1 MKRKMI
7 IFSTLILIMFNISV
21 FKIYWIPSDS
31 MKDTI
36 KKNDFIYVYQ
46 LPYIL
51 NYGDPQYDEIFVF
64 RYPLDEKFDYVKRL
78 IGKPNDIILIDN
90 NKIFRN
96 NEEVEE
102 TYLSTLVTME
112 DFGPIIVPEE
122 SYFFMGDNRNNSTDS
137 REWGFVKYSQIKGK
151 VIKVLWP

>member
-64 RYPLDEKFDYVKRL
+64 RYPLDEKFDYV
-78 IGKPNDIILIDN
+78 
-90 NKIFRN
+90 
-96 NEEVEE
+96 
-102 TYLSTLVTME
+102 
-112 DFGPIIVPEE
+112 
-122 SYFFMGDNRNNSTDS
+122 
-137 REWGFVKYSQIKGK
+137 
-151 VIKVLWP
+151 